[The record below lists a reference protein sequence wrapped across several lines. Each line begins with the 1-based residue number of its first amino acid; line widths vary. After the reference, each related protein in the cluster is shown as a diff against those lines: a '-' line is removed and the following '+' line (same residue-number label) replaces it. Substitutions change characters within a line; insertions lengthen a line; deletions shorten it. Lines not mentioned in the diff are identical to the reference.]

1 MASAFR
7 LRLLLLATF
16 AAMTL
21 CGACMGGPAERI
33 GPAR

>member
-1 MASAFR
+1 MASAFQ
-7 LRLLLLATF
+7 LMLLLLATF

-21 CGACMGGPAERI
+21 GGACRGGPAERI